1 MQGTPSN
8 PAAKAR
14 FIALD
19 VVKGFVMVVMANIH
33 AAFFFSEQNTWMP
46 FRYFD
51 PFVFSTFLLCFGVGN
66 GLSRRPKRLNVL
78 GKLLLIYFVGA
89 VPSVIV
95 FILLKKETTTW
106 YEVVTIAVQHW
117 SNALILQERLFYAD
131 FLVPFIM
138 AYGIF
143 WCVQSLFREFNQRT
157 IILFLLFSTGFYTT
171 GYLLNQIAPD
181 ALFSDFYSRG
191 FRTLQSVPIFLA
203 GVCFGLFLQRYQQ
216 KILPLKRFTW
226 LGIIIT
232 FLGLIAIS
240 YLKYERYL
248 YGAQS
253 WKKSG
258 ELSYLV
264 MSILVP
270 LLLLFATEGLIH
282 LPLIQQFFSS
292 VINGMRKIGER
303 TLQCLWLQFILLP
316 IVGYA
321 ASRYFAE
328 PLRVLLAL
336 LTIAIVCW
344 LTTIDRL
351 LFLPSPQKKSV

>member
-1 MQGTPSN
+1 MQGTPTH
-8 PAAKAR
+8 PPVKPR

-33 AAFFFSEQNTWMP
+33 AAFFFSEQITWIP
-46 FRYFD
+46 FKYFD

-66 GLSRRPKRLNVL
+66 GLSRRLKRLDVL
-78 GKLLLIYFVGA
+78 GKLLLVYFVGA
-89 VPSVIV
+89 LPSVIV
-95 FILLKKETTTW
+95 SILLKKGTANW
-106 YEVVTIAVQHW
+106 YEVLALGMQQW
-117 SNALILQERLFYAD
+117 GNAITLQGRLAYAD
-131 FLVPFIM
+131 FLVPFMI
-138 AYGIF
+138 AYIVF

-157 IILFLLFSTGFYTT
+157 LIIFLLLSIGFYTA
-171 GYLLNQIAPD
+171 GYWLSQVAPN
-181 ALFSDFYSRG
+181 ALFSDFYNKG

-216 KILPLKRFTW
+216 KILPLQRSTW
-226 LGIIIT
+226 VGIAIT
-232 FLGLIAIS
+232 FLGLISIS

-248 YGAQS
+248 YGTQG

-270 LLLLFATEGLIH
+270 LLLLFTTEGLIQ
-282 LPLIQQFFSS
+282 LPLIQQFFTAL
-292 VINGMRKIGER
+292 IAGLKTIGER
-303 TLQCLWLQFILLP
+303 TLKCLWLQFILLP
-316 IVGYA
+316 IVGYV
-321 ASRYFAE
+321 ASRYLAE

-336 LTIAIVCW
+336 LTISIVCW
-344 LTTIDRL
+344 LTATNRL